1 MREES
6 TVDISEN
13 NGILEYKL
21 EVPSYHRKFYNHKV
35 YINNRIIA
43 DHLATQGYKIK
54 SCIGGATISNNS
66 STDDTCKG
74 VWKFELEKPPAPPK
88 VRKPPKSRAPKKIKE

>member
-1 MREES
+1 MREEF

-35 YINNRIIA
+35 YINKRIVTE
-43 DHLATQGYKIK
+43 HLARQGYKIK
-54 SCIGGATISNNS
+54 SCIDGATISNNS
-66 STDDTCKG
+66 SNTDNCKG
-74 VWKFELEKPPAPPK
+74 VWKFELEAPQVTPK
-88 VRKPPKSRAPKKIKE
+88 VRKTTKPRTPKKTKE

>member
-1 MREES
+1 MREEF

-35 YINNRIIA
+35 YINKRIVTE
-43 DHLATQGYKIK
+43 HLLGQGYKIK
-54 SCIGGATISNNS
+54 ACISGATISNNS
-66 STDDTCKG
+66 SNTDNCKG
-74 VWKFELEKPPAPPK
+74 VWKFELEKIQA
-88 VRKPPKSRAPKKIKE
+88 APKARKTTKPRATKKTKE